1 MNISHFPD
9 ATCDG
14 RVCQLCKGE
23 ATHRYS
29 EQVSHHDYRRFGPRR
44 VVFLCCDCTGKLFD
58 GAPCK
63 TSLDSPARSLE
74 DFEVVEVEGDLNFGE
89 WIFKN
94 SGREL
99 VHKFFPYEISIDK
112 CRTGEEIL
120 DWFGH
125 MLEKTWVTSD
135 TIGDLVVALD
145 EIVGLQIVDK
155 LKLADGFKIH
165 INKFRRRTDG

>member
-1 MNISHFPD
+1 MHSTHFPD
-9 ATCDG
+9 AMCND
-14 RVCQLCKGE
+14 RACQLCKRA

-29 EQVSHHDYRRFGPRR
+29 EQVSHHDYRRFGVRR
-44 VVFLCCDCTGKLFD
+44 VIFLCCECVGKLFD
-58 GAPCK
+58 SAPCEA
-63 TSLDSPARSLE
+63 SLESPARSLE

-89 WIFKN
+89 WMFKH
-94 SGREL
+94 SERAL
-99 VHKFFPYEISIDK
+99 VHIFFRYEISIDR

-120 DWFGH
+120 DWLGH

-135 TIGDLVVALD
+135 TIGDLAVALD

-155 LKLADGFKIH
+155 SKLADGFKIH